1 MFQATISDV
10 SLLRDSLDTI
20 ATIITEGTFEVSENG
35 LKLMAM
41 DPASVSMVIFDFLSS
56 AFDSFKVDKK
66 MHMTL
71 NVNYLVQI
79 LKRATAIDKISMKV
93 SENKLRLKM
102 QGNSTRTFSVP
113 LIDEM
118 LKEQKQPSLTFK
130 CKMQI
135 EPEVI
140 REAVKDSAMV
150 SDAVTFESSKDKFS
164 MFAAGDSS
172 DVKMELTKD
181 TPSLVS
187 IEAEGE
193 CKAKYSLDYL
203 DKIMKADKVADT
215 LVMQFSKDYPLR
227 LDFKKLDKLQLSFI
241 LAPRVET
248 E

>member
-1 MFQATISDV
+1 MFQANLSDV

-20 ATIITEGTFEVSENG
+20 STIITEGTFLVNENG
-35 LKLMAM
+35 FKLIAM

-56 AFDSFKVDKK
+56 AFDSFKVEKE
-66 MHMTL
+66 MHMTV
-71 NVNYLVQI
+71 NINYLVQI
-79 LKRATAIDKISMKV
+79 LKRATAIDKITMKI
-93 SENKLRLKM
+93 SDNKLKLKM

-118 LKEQKQPSLTFK
+118 LKEQKQPNLQFK
-130 CKMQI
+130 CKLQI
-135 EPEVI
+135 EPEVVK
-140 REAVKDSAMV
+140 EAVKDASMI
-150 SDAVTFESSKDKFS
+150 SDAVTFSASKDKFS
-164 MFAAGDSS
+164 MFTSGDSS

-187 IEAEGE
+187 IEVDGE

-203 DKIMKADKVADT
+203 DKMMKADKVSDT
-215 LVMQFSKDYPLR
+215 LLIQFSNDYPMR
-227 LDFKKLDKLQLSFI
+227 LDFKKLDKLQMSFV